1 MDMGTIKKRIENTF
15 YSNAKECIEDF
26 DLMFNN
32 CYTYNREGE
41 VRTTVFVSFTFVI
54 VNLNIT
60 VKIKMLFDG
69 IFAYFN

>member
-15 YSNAKECIEDF
+15 YLNAKECIEDF

-41 VRTTVFVSFTFVI
+41 VRTTVCKPCFRDCNTLI
-54 VNLNIT
+54 
-60 VKIKMLFDG
+60 
-69 IFAYFN
+69 